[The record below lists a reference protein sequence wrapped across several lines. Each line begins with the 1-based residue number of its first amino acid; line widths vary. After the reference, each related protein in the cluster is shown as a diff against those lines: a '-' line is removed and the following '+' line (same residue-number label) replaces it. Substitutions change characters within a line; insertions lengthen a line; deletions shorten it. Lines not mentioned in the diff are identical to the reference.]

1 MTFRTL
7 ARPVSKLLLAALAA
21 GCGRSHPPDPATA
34 PARADAIASP
44 SAVPATAPAT
54 APAQQDPREAAIL
67 PDVVQ
72 LTHGFDKAGEAY
84 FSRDMKWI
92 IFQAS
97 PHGDQHYQMYVAPLQ
112 WKDGHISGAG
122 QPTRISPPHSRNTC
136 GYFSPDGHS
145 LIFASTAGKENPDE
159 KEGGYQREG
168 RDYRWAF
175 PAGMEIYRAD
185 NWQQDVEAAGGKDI
199 NLAQHPLTDNNVY
212 DAEGSYSRDGN
223 WIVFTSLRTTD
234 GDIYVMRPDGSHV
247 VQITSAPGYDGGP
260 FFSPDGKHL
269 VYRSDRNKNNLL
281 QVFVADLTFDD
292 NGMITGISAE
302 HQVTNDG
309 NVNWGPSWHPDG
321 EHLIYATSKHGHAN
335 YELYATRTDGSHA
348 VRVTYSPGADIL
360 PIFSPDGK
368 WMMWTSKRSPDGT
381 TQIFVSP
388 FVAPAEW

>member
-1 MTFRTL
+1 MVMRMHVRSLF
-7 ARPVSKLLLAALAA
+7 VLLAAFVFGGCSSPHSTADSGALASA
-21 GCGRSHPPDPATA
+21 NAAAPP
-34 PARADAIASP
+34 S
-44 SAVPATAPAT
+44 APAT
-54 APAQQDPREAAIL
+54 APTSAPSPDPREAAIL
-67 PDVVQ
+67 PEAVQ
-72 LTHGFDKAGEAY
+72 LTRGFDRAGEAY

-97 PHGDQHYQMYVAPLQ
+97 PHGEQHYQMYVAPLQ
-112 WKDGHISGAG
+112 WQDGRITGAG
-122 QPTRISPPHSRNTC
+122 RPTRISPPNSRNTC

-175 PAGMEIYRAD
+175 PSGMEIYRAD
-185 NWQQDVEAAGGKDI
+185 NWQADVQAANGKDL
-199 NLAQHPLTDNNVY
+199 NLAQHPLTNNNVY

-234 GDIYVMRPDGSHV
+234 GDIYVMQPDGSHV
-247 VQITSAPGYDGGP
+247 VQITSTPGYDGGP

-281 QVFVADLTFDD
+281 QVFVADLAFDD
-292 NGMITGISAE
+292 KGMITGISAE

-321 EHLIYATSKHGHAN
+321 QHLVYATSKHGHAN

-368 WMMWTSKRSPDGT
+368 WLMWTSKRSPDGT
-381 TQIFVSP
+381 TQIFVSQ
-388 FVAPAEW
+388 FVPPAEW